1 MKKKRNHM
9 KQIKFDFPR
18 RKLNLANWM
27 LLPTVFGGYCSK
39 QSTSH
44 GWLRQEMWCNL
55 RSEAKIF
62 GESIVQM
69 VPQFSHITSWPD
81 PTRLSEWYSS
91 SNVLRCPSPISPSVA
106 MGQDWIRFKANQNL
120 ITYFDLLSQFHV
132 FFLGRRVGPVQT
144 AICCRWRL
152 MEPYWCNHLSLIGK
166 SNEKKVNGK
175 ETLNGVG

>member
-1 MKKKRNHM
+1 MKKEKNHM
-9 KQIKFDFPR
+9 KQIKFNFPR
-18 RKLNLANWM
+18 RKPNLANWM
-27 LLPTVFGGYCSK
+27 LLLTVFWGYCSK

-81 PTRLSEWYSS
+81 PTRLGEWYSS
-91 SNVLRCPSPISPSVA
+91 NALQCPRPISPWVA
-106 MGQDWIRFKANQNL
+106 MAQDWIRFKANQNL
-120 ITYFDLLSQFHV
+120 ITYV
-132 FFLGRRVGPVQT
+132 FWFVISVSRFSLGRRVGPVQT
-144 AICCRWRL
+144 AICCRWRV

-166 SNEKKVNGK
+166 SNEKKTNGK
-175 ETLNGVG
+175 GTLNGVG